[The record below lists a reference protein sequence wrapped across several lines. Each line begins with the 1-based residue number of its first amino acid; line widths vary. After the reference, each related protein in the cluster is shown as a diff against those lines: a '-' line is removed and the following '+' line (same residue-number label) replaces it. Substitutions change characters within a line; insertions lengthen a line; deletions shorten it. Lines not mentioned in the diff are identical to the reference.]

1 MIEKQITVDQIE
13 VVGEFSF
20 VQVRTTTKIM
30 ENGVEL
36 AKTYHRHVVRPGDD
50 YTNEDPRVAAIC
62 AALHTPELVVAFHA
76 KVAETQ
82 TAQEQA

>member
-1 MIEKQITVDQIE
+1 MIEKQVVVDQIE
-13 VVGEFSF
+13 VVGEFSV
-20 VQVRTTTKIM
+20 VQVRTTTRIV

-36 AKTYHRHVVRPGDD
+36 AKTYHRHVIQPGDD

-62 AALHTPELVVAFHA
+62 AAMHTPEIVVAFQA